1 MDEAGGASLAEVLEL
16 AKRTAGAAVDADM
29 PLMEAGIDSLGAV
42 ELRNQLQATT
52 GASSLPST
60 LVFDYPTARQL
71 ASFLGPT
78 GAPKKKQSKKVKKRA
93 KAYPRRIQTAAV
105 CTCSQLTADRI
116 PVRTEE
122 RV

>member
-1 MDEAGGASLAEVLEL
+1 
-16 AKRTAGAAVDADM
+16 
-29 PLMEAGIDSLGAV
+29 MEAGIDSLGAV

-78 GAPKKKQSKKVKKRA
+78 GAPKKKKSKKVKKRA
-93 KAYPRRIQTAAV
+93 QAYPRRIQTAAV